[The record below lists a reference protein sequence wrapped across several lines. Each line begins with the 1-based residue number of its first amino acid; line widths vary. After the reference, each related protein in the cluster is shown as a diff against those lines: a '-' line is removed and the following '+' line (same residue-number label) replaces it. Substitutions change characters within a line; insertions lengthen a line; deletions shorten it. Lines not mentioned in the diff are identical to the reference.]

1 MGPWGVVYWQKQ
13 RQTASGP
20 RGREMYRGE
29 LMRRAAIVGF
39 GGAGYSAARALRAR
53 DPQAEIHVYTDTG
66 LGPCNPMLT
75 TYYVKGAI
83 PYRKTFDEEIP
94 LPGGGV
100 TCAYLSAAC
109 MHCADAPC
117 VAACPSGCLFK
128 DPDTGFTVYD
138 NTNCIGCK
146 SCAMAC
152 PFAAPRYRPSD
163 GKMVKCDG
171 CNIRVK
177 NGLLPACVRACSFG
191 ALTCVTEEEYR
202 QSGSDKACAFLLR
215 QLREKA
221 QP

>member
-1 MGPWGVVYWQKQ
+1 
-13 RQTASGP
+13 
-20 RGREMYRGE
+20 MYRGE

-100 TCAYLSAAC
+100 TCA
-109 MHCADAPC
+109 
-117 VAACPSGCLFK
+117 
-128 DPDTGFTVYD
+128 
-138 NTNCIGCK
+138 
-146 SCAMAC
+146 
-152 PFAAPRYRPSD
+152 
-163 GKMVKCDG
+163 
-171 CNIRVK
+171 
-177 NGLLPACVRACSFG
+177 
-191 ALTCVTEEEYR
+191 
-202 QSGSDKACAFLLR
+202 FLLR